1 MIITYSVQ
9 EYFILLSYFFT
20 IIKIKFRKVLI
31 MKYKYILP
39 TLCIFGT
46 LSLHAEESGLE
57 NILQK
62 AGQKQA
68 LVKPEPQK
76 KESKK
81 KKVFVFKD
89 KYKSNGIGP
98 GSKASDKN
106 RSESYDY
113 ENKSRF
119 KFKFNDGSAQGNLMG
134 GYGNA
139 GMGGSIGGS
148 MGGGAGNG
156 GGGGRR

>member
-1 MIITYSVQ
+1 M
-9 EYFILLSYFFT
+9 
-20 IIKIKFRKVLI
+20 
-31 MKYKYILP
+31 MKYQYILS

-46 LSLHAEESGLE
+46 LSLHAEESDLG

-68 LVKPEPQK
+68 LVEPEAA
-76 KESKK
+76 K
-81 KKVFVFKD
+81 KKVSKKTRFVFKD
-89 KYKSNGIGP
+89 EYEANGIGS
-98 GSKASDKN
+98 GNKDAAEKK
-106 RSESYDY
+106 SESYEY

-119 KFKFNDGSAQGNLMG
+119 KFQFNDGSAQGNLMG

-139 GMGGSIGGS
+139 GAGMGGS
-148 MGGGAGNG
+148 MGGGSGNG

>member
-1 MIITYSVQ
+1 
-9 EYFILLSYFFT
+9 
-20 IIKIKFRKVLI
+20 

-46 LSLHAEESGLE
+46 LSLQAEESGLE

-68 LVKPEPQK
+68 LVKPAPTK
-76 KESKK
+76 KKVSKK
-81 KKVFVFKD
+81 KRFVFKD
-89 KYKSNGIGP
+89 EYKSNGIGS
-98 GSKASDKN
+98 GNEARAEKK
-106 RSESYDY
+106 SESFDYD
-113 ENKSRF
+113 NKSRF
-119 KFKFNDGSAQGNLMG
+119 KFKFNDGSAQGNFMG

-139 GMGGSIGGS
+139 GTGGS
-148 MGGGAGNG
+148 MGGGSMGGGSGSG